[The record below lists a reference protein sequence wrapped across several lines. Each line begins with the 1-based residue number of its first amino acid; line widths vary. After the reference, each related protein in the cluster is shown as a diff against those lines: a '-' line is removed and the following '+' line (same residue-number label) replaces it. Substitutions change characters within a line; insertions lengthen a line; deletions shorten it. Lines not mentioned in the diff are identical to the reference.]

1 MISLTQLYAYEP
13 CRGMFILQK
22 NEQDLIILFKQ
33 EKENLLR
40 FVRSKITGISDMDAE
55 DIVADTLFNIYNR
68 LSADHPIEN
77 LLPYLYQ
84 SVKNKIFDWFRR
96 PQPAVS
102 LDAAEVDAQLQ
113 RNELLDN
120 RAAIEYIVEQK
131 ELALLLKTALVSLE
145 PKQRA
150 IWVATEIDGYSFKEL
165 SVKWQEP
172 IGTLLARKS
181 RATAKLRKL
190 LQEYK
195 QNLDRGE

>member
-1 MISLTQLYAYEP
+1 
-13 CRGMFILQK
+13 MFILQK

-55 DIVADTLFNIYNR
+55 DIVADTLFNVYNR
-68 LSADHPIEN
+68 LSADRPIEN

-102 LDAAEVDAQLQ
+102 LDAAEMDAQLQ
-113 RNELLDN
+113 RNELMLDN
-120 RAAIEYIVEQK
+120 RTAIEYIVEQK
-131 ELALLLKTALVSLE
+131 ELALLLKNALLSLE

-150 IWVATEIDGYSFKEL
+150 VWVATEIDGYSFKEL

-181 RATAKLRKL
+181 RATTKLRKL
-190 LQEYK
+190 LQEHE
-195 QNLDRGE
+195 QNLNRGE

>member
-84 SVKNKIFDWFRR
+84 SIKNKIFDWFRR

>member
-1 MISLTQLYAYEP
+1 M
-13 CRGMFILQK
+13 QK

-84 SVKNKIFDWFRR
+84 SIKNKIFDWFRR

>member
-1 MISLTQLYAYEP
+1 
-13 CRGMFILQK
+13 MFILQK